1 VKPEE
6 MVERLISFAARVGKV
21 VDALPD
27 TRMGRHIASQFI
39 RSATSPAAN
48 YEEACAAESRADF
61 IHKLAI
67 CLKELRESRCWIRMI
82 IKTEIM
88 PDHRMN
94 DLLDECDQLCK
105 IVGQSIVTA
114 KQTGSKKRNQ
124 QTGTKREPADRYR
137 NMKFDIYT
145 PGLILS
151 PHNLQFAICNFQF
164 AIPFL
169 LRGTTLAPWSAD
181 YVNRH
186 AS

>member
-1 VKPEE
+1 MKPEE

-88 PDHRMN
+88 SDHRMG
-94 DLLDECDQLCK
+94 DF
-105 IVGQSIVTA
+105 VG
-114 KQTGSKKRNQ
+114 
-124 QTGTKREPADRYR
+124 
-137 NMKFDIYT
+137 
-145 PGLILS
+145 
-151 PHNLQFAICNFQF
+151 
-164 AIPFL
+164 
-169 LRGTTLAPWSAD
+169 
-181 YVNRH
+181 
-186 AS
+186 